1 MGNPLYSDETGKMCF
16 NPAKNWQLSTGG
28 TYNWYGDRKILIKPP
43 LTNTNGSFM
52 FTIDMVGVSDYSNNP
67 MELPVVAKLETG
79 TTNDYFIGFNRAT
92 GANSQNDEADNEV
105 VIVRSGANGEA
116 YSQSYLMAHLIQHE
130 SFTIDNFGDSNQAVT
145 ITAKKIDFSV
155 DPAIASIIISSN
167 EPPPPPPSAYNS
179 ISVII
184 SQDNYPTETSWDI
197 KNKNGEIVRTGD
209 VNGISNFLLQ
219 DGHYTF
225 SIYDSYGDGL
235 CCGYGN
241 GSYQLKAGAE
251 VIRTGGQFES
261 IETTEFV
268 VRDEE
273 NTQAPATA
281 SPTIAVSQ
289 SILNSFLYRSEN
301 IDSYSHFLLF
311 SIYFIANR

>member
-1 MGNPLYSDETGKMCF
+1 
-16 NPAKNWQLSTGG
+16 
-28 TYNWYGDRKILIKPP
+28 
-43 LTNTNGSFM
+43 
-52 FTIDMVGVSDYSNNP
+52 
-67 MELPVVAKLETG
+67 
-79 TTNDYFIGFNRAT
+79 
-92 GANSQNDEADNEV
+92 
-105 VIVRSGANGEA
+105 
-116 YSQSYLMAHLIQHE
+116 MAHLIQNE
-130 SFTIDNFGDSNQAVT
+130 SFSIDNFGGSAQAVT
-145 ITAKKIDFSV
+145 ITATKIDVSV
-155 DPAIASIIISSN
+155 DPAIASITISSG

-179 ISVII
+179 ISVVI

-273 NTQAPATA
+273 NSQAPATV
-281 SPTIAVSQ
+281 SPTMVVS
-289 SILNSFLYRSEN
+289 R
-301 IDSYSHFLLF
+301 
-311 SIYFIANR
+311 

>member
-28 TYNWYGDRKILIKPP
+28 TYDWYGDRKVLIKPP
-43 LTNTNGSFM
+43 LTDTNGSFIYN
-52 FTIDMVGVSDYSNNP
+52 IDMIGVSDYSNNP

-79 TTNDYFIGFNRAT
+79 TANDYFIGFNRAT

-105 VIVRSGANGEA
+105 VIVKSGANGEA

-130 SFTIDNFGDSNQAVT
+130 SFTIDNFGDSTQAVI

-155 DPAIASIIISSN
+155 DPAIASIVISSD
-167 EPPPPPPSAYNS
+167 EPPPPPPPAYNS

-197 KNKNGEIVRTGD
+197 KYENGETVLTGD

-235 CCGYGN
+235 CCGYGD
-241 GSYQLKAGAE
+241 GSYQLKTGTR

-273 NTQAPATA
+273 NPQAPATV
-281 SPTIAVSQ
+281 SPTIVVSQ
-289 SILNSFLYRSEN
+289 SIFNSFLYEVVK
-301 IDSYSHFLLF
+301 ILIHSHIFYFALF
-311 SIYFIANR
+311 IS